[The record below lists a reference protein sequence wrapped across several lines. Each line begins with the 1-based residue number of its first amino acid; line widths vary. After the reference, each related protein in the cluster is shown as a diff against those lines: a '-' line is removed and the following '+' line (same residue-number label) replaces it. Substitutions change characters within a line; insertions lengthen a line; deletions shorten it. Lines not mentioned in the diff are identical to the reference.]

1 MSNDNNKP
9 LLTVRNLKQHFT
21 VGGGR
26 TLRAVDG
33 VNFDIFPGETL
44 GLVGESGC
52 GKSTTIRT
60 IARLYT
66 PTAGE
71 VVFEGNDLAKLTKKE
86 LIASRREMQIVFQDP
101 YESLSPRITVGNI
114 IAEPLTI
121 FRNRKLINIEKK
133 DIDRKVEEVMER
145 VGLRYNM
152 RKRYPHEFSGGQ
164 RQRIGIARALVMDP
178 KLLLLDEPVS
188 ALDVSIQAQVLNLL
202 SDLQEERG
210 LSYLFVAHDLAVVR
224 YTCHR
229 VAVMYLGQIMELS
242 ESTRLY
248 DNPLHPYT
256 QSLLS
261 AVPVPDPI
269 VERSRERIILEGD
282 LPSPTVKMVGCPFY
296 SRCPQKMDRCALSK
310 PTLREVEEGH
320 TVACFLHE

>member
-1 MSNDNNKP
+1 MSNKNKP
-9 LLTVRNLKQHFT
+9 LLQVRNLKQHFELS
-21 VGGGR
+21 GKR

-33 VNFDIFPGETL
+33 VSFDISEGETL

-60 IARLYT
+60 IARLYK

-71 VVFEGNDLAKLTKKE
+71 VIFEGKDLANLNKKE
-86 LIASRREMQIVFQDP
+86 LIASRREMQSVFQDP

-121 FRNRKLINIEKK
+121 FRNRKLIDIDKTG
-133 DIDRKVEEVMER
+133 IDRKVAQVMER
-145 VGLRYNM
+145 VGLRYNL

-164 RQRIGIARALVMDP
+164 RQRIGIARALIMDP
-178 KLLLLDEPVS
+178 KLILLDEPVS

-229 VAVMYLGQIMELS
+229 VAVMYLGQIMEMCEAS
-242 ESTRLY
+242 RLY
-248 DNPLHPYT
+248 ENPMHPYT
-256 QSLLS
+256 ESLLS
-261 AVPVPDPI
+261 AVPVPDPEI
-269 VERSRERIILEGD
+269 ERSRTRILLEGD
-282 LPSPTVKMVGCPFY
+282 LPSPTVKIFGCPFY
-296 SRCPQKMDRCALSK
+296 SRCPKKMDRCLDNK
-310 PTLREVEEGH
+310 PKLVEVESGH
-320 TVACFLHE
+320 KVACFLHEK